1 MEVKTVYL
9 TCKNHFII
17 VLIKYM
23 FFNII
28 KYFFKTIKV
37 IIMLKKHKIF
47 LEIRRV
53 TLKTFKHLRV
63 DVKY

>member
-9 TCKNHFII
+9 TYKNHFII

-37 IIMLKKHKIF
+37 IIMLKKTQNLFGNYEGYIENF
-47 LEIRRV
+47 
-53 TLKTFKHLRV
+53 
-63 DVKY
+63 

>member
-1 MEVKTVYL
+1 VEVKTVYL
-9 TCKNHFII
+9 TYKNHFII